1 MNSTPS
7 KVLPLPTEPLTR
19 ITLWRGTPPKS
30 RSSKPRIPK
39 RTRLSCVPASAINV
53 FPFELGVDRPAG
65 VGGLTIRRRLTACPT
80 DLADSVRFA
89 KSLAVGTTGDA
100 EVSTKRL
107 IRSRLRYG
115 QSGRATRRRYLAG
128 GKQRIRPPN
137 LVTQRH
143 LHKSAA

>member
-1 MNSTPS
+1 MNSTAKMGS
-7 KVLPLPTEPLTR
+7 VCKIDVE
-19 ITLWRGTPPKS
+19 
-30 RSSKPRIPK
+30 
-39 RTRLSCVPASAINV
+39 
-53 FPFELGVDRPAG
+53 
-65 VGGLTIRRRLTACPT
+65 GGLTIRRRLTACPT

-143 LHKSAA
+143 LHKSAALRSGLLRCAAAIGYSR